1 MQLTVKDVAGILG
14 VSEKTINRWISS
26 RLMPAYLVNSQ
37 YRFSRAQLME
47 WASVRRM
54 KVPRDIVREP
64 ESEDIPLPSLAEAL
78 RAGGVFYRLGGSDK
92 DLVLRALVET
102 LPLAEE
108 VDREFLFEVLL
119 AREALASTGVGDDI
133 AVPHVRNQV
142 VQHLRRT
149 TVTLCYL
156 EKPVDFGAIDGKPVR
171 ILFSPISPTLRGH
184 LHLLSRLAFTLRDAG
199 FKAILLR
206 EGSRDEILAEVRRI
220 EATFARSKRLQGR
233 GDAASVDRS
242 GPVGA
247 VSGDIG

>member
-1 MQLTVKDVAGILG
+1 
-14 VSEKTINRWISS
+14 
-26 RLMPAYLVNSQ
+26 LVNSQ

-92 DLVLRALVET
+92 DSVLRAMVET

-119 AREALASTGVGDDI
+119 AREALASTGVGDGI
-133 AVPHVRNQV
+133 AIPHVRNPV

-149 TVTLCYL
+149 MVTLCYL
-156 EKPVDFGAIDGKPVR
+156 EKPLDFGAIDGKPVR
-171 ILFSPISPTLRGH
+171 IILSPISPTLRGH
-184 LHLLSRLAFTLRDAG
+184 LHLLSRLAFTLRDTG

-206 EGSRDEILAEVRRI
+206 EGSRDEILAEVCRI
-220 EATFARSKRLQGR
+220 EATFPRSKRLQVR
-233 GDAASVDRS
+233 GAATSADRS